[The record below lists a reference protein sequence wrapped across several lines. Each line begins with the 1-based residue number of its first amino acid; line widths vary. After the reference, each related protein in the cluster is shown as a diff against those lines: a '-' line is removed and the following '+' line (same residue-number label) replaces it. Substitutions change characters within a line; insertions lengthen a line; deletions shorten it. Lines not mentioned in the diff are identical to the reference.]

1 MKSTVERLSPTRV
14 RINVEVPFDEL
25 KPDFDRAYRKIAQQV
40 RIPGFRPGKAPARIL
55 EARLGRGVVL
65 DEVVNAAVPAKYS
78 EAVTATDDVN
88 PIGRPDIEVTEIA
101 DGDHLAFT
109 AEVDVRPEIT
119 LPDIDGIAV
128 TVDDVAV
135 DEEAVTEELD
145 NLRARFGTLT
155 GVERPAGDDDFVLL
169 DLSATV
175 DGQPVEEATTTEDVN
190 PIGRPEIEVT
200 EIADGDHLAFTAEV
214 DVRPEI
220 TLPDIDGVAVTVDD
234 VQVDDDA
241 VTDELDNLRARFGT
255 LTGVERPAGDDDFVL
270 LDLSATVDG
279 EAVEEAS
286 TSGFSYQVGQ
296 GGLIDGLDE
305 AVRGLSAGES
315 ATFTSQLLAGDHAGK
330 DAEITAT
337 VTAVKERE
345 LPDADDEF
353 AQLAS
358 EFDTLDELT
367 DDLRTRL
374 GQARRM
380 EQVTQARD
388 KVLEAIVDAT
398 EVPLPESVV
407 AAEVESR
414 VHDAVHAFD
423 HDDDRFAQFLDAQG
437 KSREEFDAD
446 LRTEAERNVRTRLV
460 LDALAEQEQVSV
472 NDQELTERI
481 IFQAQQYQMPPEEF
495 VRRIQEAG
503 QLGAVYS
510 DVRRSKALIAAVAA
524 ATVTDESG
532 TAVDM
537 SDLIGSADDESFDD
551 SADDFE
557 ADDSDAEGASE
568 ADPAAVET
576 AQEAADTDETDETD
590 ETDDL
595 PAPDGT
601 GATEAEAPANEG
613 TAAPESGRAA
623 APTA

>member
-65 DEVVNAAVPAKYS
+65 DEVVNAAIPAKYS
-78 EAVTATDDVN
+78 EAVTTAEDVT

-119 LPDIDGIAV
+119 LPDLDGITV
-128 TVDDVAV
+128 TVDDVEV
-135 DEEAVTEELD
+135 DEAAVTEQLD

-155 GVERPAGDDDFVLL
+155 GVERPA
-169 DLSATV
+169 A
-175 DGQPVEEATTTEDVN
+175 
-190 PIGRPEIEVT
+190 
-200 EIADGDHLAFTAEV
+200 
-214 DVRPEI
+214 
-220 TLPDIDGVAVTVDD
+220 
-234 VQVDDDA
+234 
-241 VTDELDNLRARFGT
+241 
-255 LTGVERPAGDDDFVL
+255 DDDFVL

-279 EAVEEAS
+279 EAVEEAA

-315 ATFTSQLLAGDHAGK
+315 TTFTSRLVAGEYADR
-330 DAEITAT
+330 DAEITAA

-374 GQARRM
+374 AQVRRM
-380 EQVTQARD
+380 EQLTQARD
-388 KVLEAIVDAT
+388 KVLDAIVDAT

-407 AAEVESR
+407 TAEVDSSL
-414 VHDAVHAFD
+414 HDAVHAFD
-423 HDDDRFAQFLDAQG
+423 HDEARFVEFLGEQG
-437 KSREEFDAD
+437 KTREEFDAD
-446 LRTEAERNVRTRLV
+446 VRTEAERNVRTRLV
-460 LDALAEQEQVSV
+460 LDALADAEEISV
-472 NDQELTERI
+472 DDQELTERI
-481 IFQAQQYQMPPEEF
+481 LYQAQQYQMPPEEF

-503 QLGAVYS
+503 QLGAIYQ
-510 DVRRSKALIAAVAA
+510 DVRRSKALIAAVGAV
-524 ATVTDESG
+524 TVTDGSG
-532 TAVDM
+532 SPVDL
-537 SDLIGSADDESFDD
+537 SDLLGRVTGDDTAEDTLDEDALDEDTSDTADDTAPEVPAADAA
-551 SADDFE
+551 ADD
-557 ADDSDAEGASE
+557 APGTVTDAEVPSDDE
-568 ADPAAVET
+568 PAVSTSPAV
-576 AQEAADTDETDETD
+576 Q
-590 ETDDL
+590 
-595 PAPDGT
+595 P
-601 GATEAEAPANEG
+601 EG
-613 TAAPESGRAA
+613 GKVVE
-623 APTA
+623 PTA

>member
-1 MKSTVERLSPTRV
+1 M
-14 RINVEVPFDEL
+14 
-25 KPDFDRAYRKIAQQV
+25 
-40 RIPGFRPGKAPARIL
+40 
-55 EARLGRGVVL
+55 
-65 DEVVNAAVPAKYS
+65 
-78 EAVTATDDVN
+78 N

-119 LPDIDGIAV
+119 LPDLDGIAV
-128 TVDDVAV
+128 TVDDVEV
-135 DEEAVTEELD
+135 DEAAVTEELD

-175 DGQPVEEATTTEDVN
+175 DGEPVEEATTT
-190 PIGRPEIEVT
+190 
-200 EIADGDHLAFTAEV
+200 
-214 DVRPEI
+214 
-220 TLPDIDGVAVTVDD
+220 
-234 VQVDDDA
+234 
-241 VTDELDNLRARFGT
+241 
-255 LTGVERPAGDDDFVL
+255 
-270 LDLSATVDG
+270 
-279 EAVEEAS
+279 
-286 TSGFSYQVGQ
+286 GFSYQVGQ

-315 ATFTSQLLAGDHAGK
+315 TTFTSQLVAGEYAGK

-345 LPDADDEF
+345 LPEADDEF

-374 GQARRM
+374 GQVKRM
-380 EQVTQARD
+380 GRSRQARD
-388 KVLEAIVDAT
+388 KVLDALVDAT

-407 AAEVESR
+407 TAEVESR
-414 VHDAVHAFD
+414 LHDAVHAFD

-446 LRTEAERNVRTRLV
+446 VRTEAERNVKTRLV

-481 IFQAQQYQMPPEEF
+481 LYQAQQYQMPPEEF

-503 QLGAVYS
+503 QLGAIYS

-532 TAVDM
+532 GARRPVGPDRQRRRAADEATDEP
-537 SDLIGSADDESFDD
+537 ADDGRHRGCLGGRPRRRGDGRG
-551 SADDFE
+551 ARRQP
-557 ADDSDAEGASE
+557 ATDA
-568 ADPAAVET
+568 PA
-576 AQEAADTDETDETD
+576 TDE
-590 ETDDL
+590 
-595 PAPDGT
+595 P
-601 GATEAEAPANEG
+601 GATEVEAPAHDSSRAGRPARGRPGGGPDGVRRPGPRAGRCSPQRTTAPCAVGDRTVRVGSTWTGQPALNSTEG
-613 TAAPESGRAA
+613 RVK
-623 APTA
+623 